1 MRKDRKKIKDQKNN
15 DANMGKLDKKKEE
28 LVSNEKNI
36 KISKKRLRFFTYSHL
51 KRHDRN
57 CQKSKE
63 ARHHLLRK
71 KRDTTKNNQKQK
83 RHDKK

>member
-15 DANMGKLDKKKEE
+15 DVNMGKLDKKKEE
-28 LVSNEKNI
+28 LVSNDKNI

-51 KRHDRN
+51 KRHDKNRQN
-57 CQKSKE
+57 SKE

-71 KRDTTKNNQKQK
+71 KRDTTKNEQKRK
-83 RHDKK
+83 RHDKN